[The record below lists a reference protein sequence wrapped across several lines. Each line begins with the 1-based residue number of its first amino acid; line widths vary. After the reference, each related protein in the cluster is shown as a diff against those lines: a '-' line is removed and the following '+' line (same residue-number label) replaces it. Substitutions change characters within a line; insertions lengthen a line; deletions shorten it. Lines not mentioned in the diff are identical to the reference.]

1 MCVRDSSI
9 ECENEG
15 ERKLSDQKVKRL
27 LTSVYFARK
36 NIEELLA
43 KDSKLTMDEKKLLDD
58 SEETVGRI
66 IAVLKTG
73 NNTIGQQSPMYDV
86 KINTYDPVDLVKLQM
101 ELDIQWN
108 EEPMDT
114 YKLFKT
120 QKNKARARQAAKTR
134 AANKLKRAESQ

>member
-1 MCVRDSSI
+1 MGFSI
-9 ECENEG
+9 ECLNEG
-15 ERKLSDQKVKRL
+15 DRKLSDQKEKRL

-73 NNTIGQQSPMYDV
+73 DNTIGQQSPMYDV

-101 ELDIQWN
+101 ELDIPWN

-120 QKNKARARQAAKTR
+120 QKNKARARKAAKTR
-134 AANKLKRAESQ
+134 ATNKLKRAESQ